1 MPRQALQ
8 PAADDSP
15 RNQTS
20 TSEANPAERRRE
32 ARYPTNDEAEIE
44 ILTGAGR
51 TVYGTVVDV
60 SRSGIRVALPVELG
74 KGMELRVTTERTTI
88 LGEVRYCR
96 RAARGFEAGV
106 LIRQV
111 EQLTKQEIQHLADD
125 HLELYAIGK
134 GLSVGEVIELRG
146 HLLQCEQ
153 CRVRL
158 ADTQAILDAPKRKK
172 R

>member
-1 MPRQALQ
+1 MPRQGLQ
-8 PAADDSP
+8 RAIDDNLGDSAAS
-15 RNQTS
+15 
-20 TSEANPAERRRE
+20 SEAKGAERRRE

-88 LGEVRYCR
+88 RGEVRYCR
-96 RAARGFEAGV
+96 KAPKGFHAGV

-111 EQLTKQEIQHLADD
+111 EQLTRQEIQHLADD

-146 HLLQCEQ
+146 HLLQCER